1 MIERVLL
8 DTSALYAHMNTKDP
22 DHNRVKGYLLAFHG
36 NLFITNFIFDEI
48 ITLALTR
55 MGHRKAVFTGE
66 TLMNQKG
73 LAIVRVS
80 PADEK
85 IAWDL
90 FVNRPDKTYS
100 FTDCTSFA
108 IMRRLGISRALTVD
122 PHFQQEGFEL
132 VV

>member
-1 MIERVLL
+1 V
-8 DTSALYAHMNTKDP
+8 DTSALYAHINAKDP
-22 DHNRVKGYLLAFHG
+22 DHDRVKSYLSDFPG

-48 ITLALTR
+48 VTLVSAR
-55 MGHRKAVFTGE
+55 MGHDKAVFTGA
-66 TLMNQKG
+66 TLLNQKG
-73 LAIVRVS
+73 LAMVRVS
-80 PADEK
+80 QGDEK
-85 IAWDL
+85 TAWDL

-108 IMRRLGISRALTVD
+108 IMRRLRIEKALTVD